1 MLDALSSVLI
11 EIGPD
16 DRILRWSAVAEA
28 TLGLAAGAA
37 IGRPFSA
44 CGTALSQP
52 RVVAA
57 LAQCRSERRSVRLE
71 DLPYTR
77 SAGRPGFLGLTVYPV
92 HDGPRSSGRLLVVGQ
107 DVTERRLLEHQLGE
121 AQKLE
126 SIGQLAAGIAHE
138 INTPTQFLGDNARF
152 LRDAFRD
159 LHALLEKYA
168 ALLTASRAAGVMTEQ
183 VAELEAAIKRLELD
197 YLVVEIPKAIEQSLE
212 GVQRVAKIVRAMKE
226 FSHPGGEERQE
237 VDLNRAIEST
247 VTVARNE
254 WKYVA
259 EVVMDLDPG
268 LPLVP
273 CLPGE
278 INQVILNV
286 LVNAAHAIADVVGD
300 GVDQKGTIRIS
311 SRRAGD
317 WVEIRVR
324 DTGTGIPEE
333 IRARVFDPF
342 FTTKE
347 VGKGTGQGLAIAHT
361 VVAKKHGGTITFETA
376 AGQGTT
382 FIIRLPLT
390 TASSRPEPQRGATSE
405 SGAGTTGRS
414 EPPAAVSVPSEP
426 QAAER
431 ERSGA

>member
-1 MLDALSSVLI
+1 
-11 EIGPD
+11 
-16 DRILRWSAVAEA
+16 
-28 TLGLAAGAA
+28 
-37 IGRPFSA
+37 
-44 CGTALSQP
+44 
-52 RVVAA
+52 
-57 LAQCRSERRSVRLE
+57 LE

-77 SAGRPGFLGLTVYPV
+77 SAGQSGFLGLTVHPV
-92 HDGPRSSGRLLVVGQ
+92 HDGTRSNGRLLVVGQ
-107 DVTERRLLEHQLGE
+107 DVTERRLLEHQLGQ

-159 LHALLEKYA
+159 LQTLLEKYA

-183 VAELEAAIKRLELD
+183 VAELEEAIKRLELD
-197 YLVVEIPKAIEQSLE
+197 YLVDEIPKALEQSLE

-259 EVVMDLDPG
+259 EVVTDLDPG

-273 CLPGE
+273 CVPGE

-300 GVDQKGTIRIS
+300 GPDKKGTIGIG
-311 SRRAGD
+311 SRRDGD
-317 WVEIRVR
+317 WAEIRVR

-347 VGKGTGQGLAIAHT
+347 LGKGTGQGLAIAHT
-361 VVAKKHGGTITFETA
+361 VVVKKHGGTITFETA
-376 AGQGTT
+376 EGRGTT

-390 TASSRPEPQRGATSE
+390 PNSPEPERQRGAAAAE
-405 SGAGTTGRS
+405 PGAATAGRS
-414 EPPAAVSVPSEP
+414 EPRTAVSDPSAP
-426 QAAER
+426 QAAVR